1 MDMENQLAEFLIET
15 HFGQFV
21 KKVCSLLLSAGPQ
34 TSHEIQQK
42 CKFDENVVRE
52 SLLVGLQHNFIYV
65 SQISKTSRYHII
77 VDSIITRVRYPQ
89 FILMVREVHSD
100 EAEIILRELIT
111 QGKATTE
118 HLVAH
123 ALDYY
128 SVMPDF
134 NRKEKELALGKI
146 CNALIA
152 SKTITPVAQFI
163 EKVIVHGKQ
172 LAGNGDMTKKRARED
187 QEEEDAVSKKSRNN
201 NQKGK
206 TNTADFK
213 NELDK
218 ERMGSEV
225 QEIIPI
231 VNAQKNDLANPYWCL
246 NTEELNY
253 FLEKKLCLEMVAQ
266 ITSPKVAGFVREL
279 FHLVEEAYGSG
290 KNKNWAEGGISES
303 AICKRIQAQIEGI
316 EKAEITAS
324 LDVLVN
330 DRSKYLNKIFGKK
343 RAKYCINFPGMLH
356 SMKRLYIES
365 VIVEKYGVRSL
376 RIFRLISIKKN
387 LEMQQVADLAMMTL
401 KEARE
406 RLYTMLHDNM
416 LHLQEISKTANH
428 LPTSTFYFF
437 SVRHDKLS
445 TVICKDVYQAMY
457 NILKRSAFEIEQV
470 SALISLSNEENRL
483 RATNPNAVIMTE
495 EERTKL
501 KHAVELQERMLNS
514 VHKLDLTLCALKFDS
529 DDHAPDYTD
538 NDP

>member
-21 KKVCSLLLSAGPQ
+21 KKVCSLLLSSGPQ
-34 TSHEIQQK
+34 TSLEIQQK
-42 CKFDENVVRE
+42 CKFDEAMVRE

-77 VDSIITRVRYPQ
+77 VDSIITRIRYPQ
-89 FILMVREVHSD
+89 FILMVREAHGD
-100 EAEIILRELIT
+100 EAEIIMREMIT
-111 QGKATTE
+111 QGKTTTE

-134 NRKEKELALGKI
+134 NRKDKEFVLKKI
-146 CNALIA
+146 TNVLIA
-152 SKTITPVAQFI
+152 MKLITPVGQFI
-163 EKVIVHGKQ
+163 ENVIVHGKQ
-172 LAGNGDMTKKRARED
+172 LAGNGDISKKRAREEE
-187 QEEEDAVSKKSRNN
+187 EEEDNGFSKKSRNN
-201 NQKGK
+201 NNKGTK
-206 TNTADFK
+206 NTADFK

-218 ERMGSEV
+218 ERIGSEI

-246 NTEELNY
+246 NTQELN
-253 FLEKKLCLEMVAQ
+253 FALKKKLCLEMVSQ
-266 ITSPKVAGFVREL
+266 ITSPKVSGFVREL
-279 FHLVEEAYGSG
+279 FHLVEEAYGKDKS
-290 KNKNWAEGGISES
+290 WAEGGISES
-303 AICKRIQAQIEGI
+303 AICKRIQSQIEGI

-445 TVICKDVYQAMY
+445 TVICKDVYQAIY
-457 NILKRSAFEIEQV
+457 NILKRSAFEMEQV
-470 SALISLSNEENRL
+470 SALISVSNEENRL

-501 KHAVELQERMLNS
+501 KHAIELQERMLNS
-514 VHKLDLTLCALKFDS
+514 VHKLDLTLCALNFES